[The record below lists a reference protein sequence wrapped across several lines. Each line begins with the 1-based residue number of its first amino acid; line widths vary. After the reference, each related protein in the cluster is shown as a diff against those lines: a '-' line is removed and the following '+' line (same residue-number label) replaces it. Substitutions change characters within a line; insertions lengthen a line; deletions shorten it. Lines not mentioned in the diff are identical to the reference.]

1 MEILMIIL
9 FIVIGLVVLT
19 YGADIF
25 VNGASKIAVRF
36 NISPVAIGLT
46 IVAFGTSAPEL
57 SVNII
62 SVMQGN
68 PDIALGNVVGSNIFN
83 IVLILGLCGVIMP
96 LTFSR
101 QLIRFDIPLMI
112 VASVMLWIFGRDFKI
127 GFIESAIF
135 AALIIGYTYLQFKSS
150 KANVGE
156 VEEDIKAEGSVLM
169 DVGRLL
175 LGLGMLIGGAKLFV
189 SGAVDGA
196 RLLGMSE
203 AVIGLTIVA
212 AGTSLPEVATSV
224 VATIRGQRDIAIGNV
239 VGSNIFNIFS
249 VLGFSGLLA
258 SQGLSVNEHIQNID
272 IPLMIGVSLLTFIFA
287 FSTKKLNR
295 PMGAIFLLIYIGY
308 TYYLIQK

>member
-1 MEILMIIL
+1 
-9 FIVIGLVVLT
+9 
-19 YGADIF
+19 
-25 VNGASKIAVRF
+25 

>member
-1 MEILMIIL
+1 MIDVLLLLVGFVALIL
-9 FIVIGLVVLT
+9 
-19 YGADIF
+19 GADKL
-25 VNGASKIAVRF
+25 VDGASNLAKRLGIPDIV
-36 NISPVAIGLT
+36 IGLT

>member
-25 VNGASKIAVRF
+25 VNGASKIAFRF

-46 IVAFGTSAPEL
+46 IVAFVTSAPEL

>member
-1 MEILMIIL
+1 MIIL

-112 VASVMLWIFGRDFKI
+112 VASVMLWLFGRDFKI

>member
-1 MEILMIIL
+1 MIIL